1 MTIEEERKHHEI
13 TPANGD
19 KSILRRA
26 KELTVVVKEANFP
39 LVPEISWILC
49 HSALTEGH
57 IHLCEETFV
66 PFAVNVPVLHCMGD
80 VRSLDDVWGGRK
92 TTGRMISTEEKSR
105 QRLVVSKDSRS
116 ITMVARRSLFS
127 SWVML
132 SSEKALPQRFFL
144 RSFSSRSKIS
154 FGCQDEKES

>member
-92 TTGRMISTEEKSR
+92 ATGRMISTEDTVKAKAGSVKGLTFNYNGGTE
-105 QRLVVSKDSRS
+105 VIV
-116 ITMVARRSLFS
+116 LFMGNA
-127 SWVML
+127 V
-132 SSEKALPQRFFL
+132 
-144 RSFSSRSKIS
+144 I
-154 FGCQDEKES
+154 